1 MNKSP
6 YWKALAGYL
15 VVLPSVLRNCQYFGP
30 VQTTF
35 STTKREVW
43 LTIDDGPDPRQT
55 PQILDVLASE
65 NVKAT
70 FFLIGSKLLAHA
82 SLGRRIFE
90 EGHDIQNHSH
100 THPSATFWAI
110 RYRRARQE
118 LMHCSETITEITGSA
133 PTRFR
138 APVGMANPFVHLAA
152 ADLGLKL
159 TGWSATGH
167 DGIRHDP
174 TRVVSKIQRGV
185 RPGGIILLHQS
196 HLPSLA
202 EGERACTL
210 KKLLTTLKRDGYQFS
225 NMREYLQV
233 HNTGTPLPIPEAL
246 SDAVERTSHR

>member
-1 MNKSP
+1 MSRWS

-15 VVLPSVLRNCQYFGP
+15 IIWPSVLRNCRYFGP
-30 VQTTF
+30 VQTSFPTP
-35 STTKREVW
+35 KKEVW

-65 NVKAT
+65 GVSAT
-70 FFLIGSKLLAHA
+70 FFVIGTQALTHA
-82 SLGRRIFE
+82 PLTKRIFE

-100 THPSATFWAI
+100 THPSATFWAVG
-110 RYRRARQE
+110 YRRVRQE
-118 LMHCSETITEITGSA
+118 LMRCSESITEITGSA

-152 ADLGLKL
+152 AELGLRV

-174 TRVVSKIQRGV
+174 SRVVSKIRHGI

-210 KKLLTTLKRDGYQFS
+210 KKLVTTLKSDGYQFS
-225 NMREYLQV
+225 NMREDFR
-233 HNTGTPLPIPEAL
+233 A
-246 SDAVERTSHR
+246 